1 MSTALTRSLGEFIA
15 NLKYTDI
22 PADGVAVIKTGFA
35 DCVGVMFAGASEPLV
50 TILTETFNP
59 VAGEARLH
67 FGPRTAPAPQAAWI
81 NGAAAHALDYDD
93 VALRGHPSTVL
104 VPAILAEAQALGA
117 SGEEMIAAY
126 AAGYETWGELV
137 SRDQDHYH
145 AKGWHPTG
153 ILGAI
158 GAAAACARLN
168 KLSPEQCTQAI
179 ALGASQSAG
188 LMSNFGTMTKPFHA
202 GHAAHAGVLAA
213 RLVKRGFTAAVD
225 ALEHTQGY
233 LAALSP
239 KGRFDAESPLRA
251 GKEWQIL
258 KAQLGIKKYPLCY
271 CTHRALDGIHD
282 LVKAHQVAVD
292 SIQKVIVNTSRLNTT
307 ILKNHRPQTGLEAK
321 FSMEFAMASVLVRG
335 RAGLNELQDDFVQT
349 QEVQALMR
357 KVEVV
362 PDDREDPEQP
372 GRSPYDLVTIEVA
385 DGRKIESPKVRDI
398 RGGPVLPLSRD
409 DLWTKFSD
417 CVRVS
422 KVKIDAAGLFET
434 LMSLEKLDDASKLP
448 HYGG

>member
-1 MSTALTRSLGEFIA
+1 MTAALTQNLGKFVASLKFS
-15 NLKYTDI
+15 DI
-22 PADGVAVIKTGFA
+22 PSEAVSVVKTGFA
-35 DCVGVMFAGASEPLV
+35 DCIGVMFAGASEPLV
-50 TILTETFNP
+50 KILTDTFNP
-59 VAGEARLH
+59 VPGEARLV

-117 SGEEMIAAY
+117 SGEEMITAY

-137 SRDQDHYH
+137 TRDPDHYH

-153 ILGAI
+153 VLGAI

-168 KLSPEQCTQAI
+168 KLNAEQCTQAI

-213 RLVKRGFTAAVD
+213 RLVKNGFTSAVD
-225 ALEHTQGY
+225 AIEHSQGF

-239 KGRFDAESPLRA
+239 KSRYDAKSPVRV
-251 GKEWQIL
+251 GERWQL
-258 KAQLGIKKYPLCY
+258 LTAQLGIKKYPLCY

-282 LVKAHQVAVD
+282 LVKAHKIAAETINRVV
-292 SIQKVIVNTSRLNTT
+292 VNTSRLNAT
-307 ILKNHRPQTGLEAK
+307 ILKNHSPRTGLEAK

-335 RAGLNELQDDFVQT
+335 RAGLNELHDDFVQT
-349 QEVQALMR
+349 RTVQDLMK
-357 KVEVV
+357 KVVV
-362 PDDREDPEQP
+362 EPDDREDPDEP
-372 GRSPYDLVTIEVA
+372 GRSPYDLVTVEVA
-385 DGRKIESPKVRDI
+385 DGRRIEGPKVRDI
-398 RGGPVLPLSRD
+398 RGGPALPLSRD
-409 DLWTKFSD
+409 ELWAKFSD

-422 KVKIDAAGLFET
+422 KVSIDAAQLFDAMMTLET
-434 LMSLEKLDDASKLP
+434 LPNARGLP
-448 HYGG
+448 HYA

>member
-22 PADGVAVIKTGFA
+22 PADGVSVIKTGFA

-50 TILTETFNP
+50 RILTETFDP

-168 KLSPEQCTQAI
+168 KLSAEQCTQAI

-239 KGRFDAESPLRA
+239 KGRFDAESPIRA

-292 SIQKVIVNTSRLNTT
+292 SIQRVIVNTSRLNTT

-349 QEVQALMR
+349 KEVQALMR

-398 RGGPVLPLSRD
+398 RGGPVLPLSRE

-434 LMSLEKLDDASKLP
+434 LMSLEKLDNASKLP

>member
-1 MSTALTRSLGEFIA
+1 MSTALTKDLGEFIA
-15 NLKYTDI
+15 NLKFKDI
-22 PADGVAVIKTGFA
+22 PAEGVAVIKTGFA
-35 DCVGVMFAGASEPLV
+35 DCVGVMFAGKDEPLV
-50 TILTETFNP
+50 KILIDTFNP
-59 VAGEARLH
+59 VAGESRLL
-67 FGPRTAPAPQAAWI
+67 FGTRTAPAPQAAWI

-153 ILGAI
+153 VLGAI

-168 KLSPEQCTQAI
+168 KLTPAQCAQAI

-213 RLVKRGFTAAVD
+213 RLVKGGFTSAMD
-225 ALEHTQGY
+225 ALEHSQGF

-239 KGRFDAESPLRA
+239 KGRFDNASPIRA
-251 GKEWQIL
+251 GREWQL
-258 KAQLGIKKYPLCY
+258 LTAQLGIKKYPLCY

-282 LVKAHQVAVD
+282 LVKANQIAAEAIKRVT
-292 SIQKVIVNTSRLNTT
+292 VNTSRLNAT

-335 RAGLNELQDDFVQT
+335 RAGLTELQDDFVQ
-349 QEVQALMR
+349 QKAVQDLMG
-357 KVEVV
+357 KVVV
-362 PDDREDPEQP
+362 EPDDREDPEQP

-385 DGRKIESPKVRDI
+385 DGRKIESPRVRDI
-398 RGGPVLPLSRD
+398 RGGPALPLSREE
-409 DLWTKFSD
+409 LWAKFSD

-422 KVKIDAAGLFET
+422 KSSVNAAEVFET
-434 LMSLEKLDDASKLP
+434 FMSLEKLPSAAKLP
-448 HYGG
+448 YAA

>member
-1 MSTALTRSLGEFIA
+1 MATALTRNLGEFVA
-15 NLKYTDI
+15 NLKFADI
-22 PADGVAVIKTGFA
+22 PGEAVSVVKTGFA
-35 DCVGVMFAGASEPLV
+35 DCIGVMFAGAGEPLV
-50 TILTETFNP
+50 RIMTDTFNP
-59 VAGEARLH
+59 VAGEARLV

-104 VPAILAEAQALGA
+104 VPAILAEAEALGA

-137 SRDQDHYH
+137 TRDPDHYH

-153 ILGAI
+153 VLGAI
-158 GAAAACARLN
+158 GAAAACARLH
-168 KLSPEQCTQAI
+168 KLNAEQCAQAI

-213 RLVKRGFTAAVD
+213 RLVKNGFTSALD
-225 ALEHTQGY
+225 AIEHTQGF

-239 KGRFDAESPLRA
+239 KGRYDAETPVRV
-251 GKEWQIL
+251 GERWQL
-258 KAQLGIKKYPLCY
+258 LTAQLGIKKYPLCY
-271 CTHRALDGIHD
+271 CTHRALDGVHD
-282 LVKAHQVAVD
+282 LVKAHKIAAETINRVV
-292 SIQKVIVNTSRLNTT
+292 VNTSRLNAT

-349 QEVQALMR
+349 PEVQALMQ
-357 KVEVV
+357 KVVV
-362 PDDREDPEQP
+362 EPDDREDPEQP
-372 GRSPYDLVTIEVA
+372 GRSPYDLVTVEIA
-385 DGRKIESPKVRDI
+385 DGRKIESPRVRDI
-398 RGGPVLPLSRD
+398 RGGPALPLSRD
-409 DLWTKFSD
+409 ELWAKFSD

-422 KVKIDAAGLFET
+422 KVSIDAAGLFDA
-434 LMSLEKLDDASKLP
+434 LMSLEKLPSAGKLP
-448 HYGG
+448 HYA

>member
-1 MSTALTRSLGEFIA
+1 MTTPLTRSLGEFIA
-15 NLKYTDI
+15 NLKFEDI
-22 PADGVAVIKTGFA
+22 PAEGVSVIKTGFA

-50 TILTETFNP
+50 GILTDTFDP
-59 VAGEARLH
+59 VPGEARLH

-117 SGEEMIAAY
+117 SGKEMIAAY

-153 ILGAI
+153 VLGAI

-168 KLSPEQCTQAI
+168 RLSPEQCTQAI

-239 KGRFDAESPLRA
+239 KGRFDAESPIKA
-251 GKEWQIL
+251 GRQWQL
-258 KAQLGIKKYPLCY
+258 LTAQLGIKKYPLCY

-282 LVKAHQVAVD
+282 LVKAHEVAVD
-292 SIQKVIVNTSRLNTT
+292 AIKRVVVNTSRLNTT

-349 QEVQALMR
+349 KAVQELMR
-357 KVEVV
+357 KVDVV
-362 PDDREDPEQP
+362 PDDREDPDQP

-398 RGGPVLPLSRD
+398 RGGPALPLSRD
-409 DLWTKFSD
+409 ELWTKFSD

-422 KVKIDAAGLFET
+422 QVKIDAAGLFET
-434 LMSLEKLDDASKLP
+434 FMSLEKLDNAARLP
-448 HYGG
+448 HYG